1 MCVFLGSR
9 ISLHSPPSL
18 TLSFHKPS
26 DAELTYFLGAEIQK
40 DERRFTSYFLLFF
53 GGEGGGQEFWHL
65 ANQPLFLVFDIFI
78 SFHTFIPLFL
88 QLTHS
93 VCHVFPSLLFFSSH
107 GYFYPT
113 PGSFFLFSSSF
124 HIGSFV
130 DFFLSFCYLSAFL
143 FILGEF
149 FLRTF

>member
-40 DERRFTSYFLLFF
+40 DERRFTSYFFF
-53 GGEGGGQEFWHL
+53 FCRNFGISPTNPF
-65 ANQPLFLVFDIFI
+65 FSVFDIFI

-88 QLTHS
+88 QLTHP
-93 VCHVFPSLLFFSSH
+93 VCHVFPSLLI
-107 GYFYPT
+107 
-113 PGSFFLFSSSF
+113 FLFSR
-124 HIGSFV
+124 I
-130 DFFLSFCYLSAFL
+130 FLSYPRKFLSLFL
-143 FILGEF
+143 FISHRF
-149 FLRTF
+149 VCRFLLKFL

>member
-40 DERRFTSYFLLFF
+40 DERRFTSYFFFFAGILASRQPTPFFLSSTYSSLSTLLSLSFYSSLTPF
-53 GGEGGGQEFWHL
+53 VTS
-65 ANQPLFLVFDIFI
+65 FL
-78 SFHTFIPLFL
+78 
-88 QLTHS
+88 
-93 VCHVFPSLLFFSSH
+93 PSLFFSSH
-107 GYFYPT
+107 GYFYPI

-130 DFFLSFCYLSAFL
+130 DFFLSFCNLSAFL

>member
-9 ISLHSPPSL
+9 ISLHSPPSP

-40 DERRFTSYFLLFF
+40 DERRFTSYFFFCRNFGISPTNPFFLSSTYSSLSTLLSLSFYSSLTPF
-53 GGEGGGQEFWHL
+53 VTS
-65 ANQPLFLVFDIFI
+65 FLL
-78 SFHTFIPLFL
+78 S
-88 QLTHS
+88 
-93 VCHVFPSLLFFSSH
+93 LFFSSH

-130 DFFLSFCYLSAFL
+130 DFFLSFCNLSAFL
-143 FILGEF
+143 LILGEF
-149 FLRTF
+149 FLWTF

>member
-9 ISLHSPPSL
+9 IALHSPLPL

-40 DERRFTSYFLLFF
+40 DERRFTSYFLLLFF
-53 GGEGGGQEFWHL
+53 FFLQEFWHL

-88 QLTHS
+88 QLTHPFVTS
-93 VCHVFPSLLFFSSH
+93 FLPSLFFSSH

-130 DFFLSFCYLSAFL
+130 DFFLSFCNLSVFL

-149 FLRTF
+149 FLWTF